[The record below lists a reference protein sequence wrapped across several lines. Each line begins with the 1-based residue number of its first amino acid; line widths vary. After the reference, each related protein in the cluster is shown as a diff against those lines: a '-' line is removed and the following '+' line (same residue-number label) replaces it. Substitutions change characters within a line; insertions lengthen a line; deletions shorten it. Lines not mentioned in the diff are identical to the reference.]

1 MEVVKRR
8 KIRDELGLTARC
20 RQIYDCISDKTFEDA
35 DTIIS
40 RVNSSTQ
47 YLVKGKR
54 KIVRP
59 LTKRIFFSAIY
70 VIKKTNLIERDTSSP
85 YHPRYKRKLI
95 AGNPKESA
103 G

>member
-1 MEVVKRR
+1 MEIIKRR
-8 KIRDELGLTARC
+8 KIRDEFGLTARC
-20 RQIYDCISDKTFEDA
+20 RQIYDCISDKSFEDA

-54 KIVRP
+54 KIIRP
-59 LTKRIFFSAIY
+59 LTKRIFFSTVY
-70 VIKKTNLIERDTSSP
+70 VIKKTGLVEVDASSP
-85 YHPRYKRKLI
+85 YHPRYKRNLI
-95 AGNPKESA
+95 IDNSKESA